1 MVKMTRDRCP
11 LSIADQAPGHE
22 MRRRRTERRFA
33 VNQASVASVVTGKI
47 GVSLAGSV
55 VVAPVVASAAV
66 GIDINVAPPAP
77 RVEVVPP
84 PRPGYVWAPG
94 FYEWRGGAHVWV
106 PGRWMGERHGY
117 HWVPDRWEQRGD
129 HWHHWR
135 GHWER

>member
-1 MVKMTRDRCP
+1 MKN
-11 LSIADQAPGHE
+11 
-22 MRRRRTERRFA
+22 F
-33 VNQASVASVVTGKI
+33 GKALII